1 MPELTPANPFYQV
14 YYMVPDLECVGLVNW
29 DVEGNMIERV
39 LGQWIPVPED
49 DYSFDQKM
57 VDRMS
62 EEVVP
67 VFDEKDI
74 RDEKIFKADLDPYA
88 IPFEFLPD
96 TENG

>member
-1 MPELTPANPFYQV
+1 MADLTPNNSFYQV
-14 YYMVPDLECVGLVNW
+14 YYIIPSMECIGLVNW
-29 DVEGNMIERV
+29 NSEGQMIERL
-39 LGQWIPVPED
+39 LGSWVPVPD
-49 DYSFDQKM
+49 GDATFDQTM

-88 IPFEFLPD
+88 IPFVFDSE
-96 TENG
+96 